1 MPDDSRLSSDDRALG
16 MGRSITRRD
25 FVNNTLV
32 GTGGALLAASAPL
45 ALGACGPGGE
55 PGAGAASTAGAP
67 RPVSDDWSGYGA
79 VGDYAS
85 SSGNT
90 REVMEAAHRLRDGVY
105 ATLPPETVDTGEL
118 FDMVVVG
125 GGMSGLGAA
134 HFFTK
139 NAGANQTCLVLEN
152 HPIFGGEAKQNEFIV
167 DGQLLIGPQGSNDF
181 GIPAEGSGS
190 LADQVFTELR
200 IPREFEYQD
209 WAPGREPLAIALDNY
224 AHMTGVAESR
234 VDIGYFFEEP
244 DGTGRRVN
252 NMWREDLRSAPY
264 PEAVKRDL
272 LEWRYASGENTDEF
286 RRMLDRITY
295 REYIEDVL
303 ELSPEVTAY
312 TEPVIG
318 LINGATPDATSAF
331 AASQIGMPGVGR
343 GRGKDAN
350 LAPSFPG
357 GNTAF
362 ARYMVKDLI
371 PDAIDGAH
379 GFADVMNGR
388 VAFAA
393 LDRPGDRVRIRC
405 GATVVHVEH
414 DASSAGDRRVLVTYE
429 KDGRPY
435 RVAARGVV
443 MASGGWVNQHVIRD
457 LPAEVRSAYEHFHH
471 VPALVVNV
479 ALTNWRFM
487 YDLGITAAQWSG
499 GDFGF
504 SCNLRQPM
512 LVGDY
517 RPPLDPDRPT
527 ILTFY
532 MGIYRR
538 GLSVYEQ
545 GVAGRNELFATPFA
559 DYERRLRER
568 MIRCFGDS
576 GFDPER
582 DIAGIILNRWGHAR
596 LCQQPGFYYGT
607 DDGPSPREVVE
618 AGFGRVAIGHSEL
631 NGHQN
636 WTGGIRQGY
645 RAAAQILNLL

>member
-1 MPDDSRLSSDDRALG
+1 
-16 MGRSITRRD
+16 
-25 FVNNTLV
+25 
-32 GTGGALLAASAPL
+32 
-45 ALGACGPGGE
+45 
-55 PGAGAASTAGAP
+55 
-67 RPVSDDWSGYGA
+67 
-79 VGDYAS
+79 
-85 SSGNT
+85 
-90 REVMEAAHRLRDGVY
+90 
-105 ATLPPETVDTGEL
+105 
-118 FDMVVVG
+118 
-125 GGMSGLGAA
+125 
-134 HFFTK
+134 
-139 NAGANQTCLVLEN
+139 
-152 HPIFGGEAKQNEFIV
+152 
-167 DGQLLIGPQGSNDF
+167 
-181 GIPAEGSGS
+181 
-190 LADQVFTELR
+190 
-200 IPREFEYQD
+200 
-209 WAPGREPLAIALDNY
+209 
-224 AHMTGVAESR
+224 
-234 VDIGYFFEEP
+234 
-244 DGTGRRVN
+244 
-252 NMWREDLRSAPY
+252 
-264 PEAVKRDL
+264 
-272 LEWRYASGENTDEF
+272 
-286 RRMLDRITY
+286 
-295 REYIEDVL
+295 
-303 ELSPEVTAY
+303 
-312 TEPVIG
+312 
-318 LINGATPDATSAF
+318 
-331 AASQIGMPGVGR
+331 
-343 GRGKDAN
+343 
-350 LAPSFPG
+350 PSFPG

-393 LDRPGDRVRIRC
+393 LDRPGERVRIRC

-414 DASSAGDRRVLVTYE
+414 DASTAGERRVLVTYE